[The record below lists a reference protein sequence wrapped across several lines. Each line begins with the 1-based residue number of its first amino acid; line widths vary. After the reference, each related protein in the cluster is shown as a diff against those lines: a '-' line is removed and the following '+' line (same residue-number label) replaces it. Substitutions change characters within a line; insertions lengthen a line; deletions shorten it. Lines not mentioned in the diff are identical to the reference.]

1 MALALLRSAYNSES
15 YGPIMAGATLSAL
28 PLLIVFLLAN
38 RRIIEGVRVGG
49 LKS

>member
-1 MALALLRSAYNSES
+1 
-15 YGPIMAGATLSAL
+15 L
-28 PLLIVFLLAN
+28 PLLVVFLLAN

>member
-1 MALALLRSAYNSES
+1 
-15 YGPIMAGATLSAL
+15 MAGATLSAL